1 MDKVPKLRPTLKA
14 GYYIPAL
21 VSLIGL
27 SASVWLSTPAFA
39 EDADRPLGILLSGV
53 ERTTPPIRSSL
64 PANILTPNPTTTS
77 TAVAAPAPVAR
88 PLGILFNATSTSQKN
103 PSSVLPQGWNKQ
115 PTRSATSTSQ
125 TATSTT
131 QAGADRPLGTLFNA
145 PAPLQRPAVPTPSSA
160 RTVRTPAI
168 QPASRVQS
176 APNHDASYA
185 KPLGTLFIAQPT
197 GSNTEQQPPAS
208 TTRTVQAPVGAPTP
222 TAQTEPA
229 PIAAEFSA
237 DSMTYDRELGIVTA
251 TGNVEIVYG
260 ERALFANKV
269 MYNQKTDVVIADG
282 SVSLTDPSG
291 KVLLGD
297 KMEITGDLKDGVV
310 YNIGLVLEDHSR
322 VAGSGAR
329 RSNAQIT
336 EISNAVYSPCD
347 LCEEDPTAAPLWQLK
362 AVRVIHDVDKKLVS
376 YRDAW
381 LELFGV
387 PVAYTPYLSHPD
399 PTVKRKSGLLAPS
412 FSNSSDLGFRL
423 NTPYFW
429 AIDEHQD
436 ATITPMLASDG
447 GQGLIGQYRRN
458 FKNGFVKSDASF
470 VVDDDAEGE
479 RGYIDFESAYHINR
493 TWRAGLDLQGASDD
507 TYIRRY
513 GFDTESILVSR
524 GYLEGFRGQ
533 NYQVLNTYAFQDLR
547 QDEDASE
554 SPFALPMYDFNYMG
568 KRDDLGGFSS
578 LDFNVLNLIRNS
590 GTDTRR
596 IAVRPRWERPFN
608 GHFGEL
614 YKASVSLAADAY
626 HASGV
631 IRDDRTEFTGVSG
644 RVLPTAS
651 LSWRLPLIRT
661 GEEINQTIEPLASVA
676 ISPNGGN
683 PDKIPN
689 EDSQEPEFDETNLF
703 RDNRFD
709 GFDRVDSGLRF
720 NYGLNW
726 VILGRNK
733 GDASVFIGQSYRPR
747 TSNSFSLASGLED
760 NFSDFVG
767 RVQVTPAKYLNVL
780 YRTQFSP
787 DNFSPKHNEI
797 TAKVG
802 TPALNLN
809 STYIFIDQQQDSEFA
824 GREELSGSIQSK
836 FNENWSTSMSAR
848 HDMNANDLLSLGLQL
863 VYEDECV
870 KFTTQFARSIF
881 EDRDIQPTD
890 SVTFTLVLKTLGEVR
905 TGASSSQ

>member
-1 MDKVPKLRPTLKA
+1 MPKLRPILRA
-14 GYYIPAL
+14 GYCNPAIA
-21 VSLIGL
+21 SLIGFG
-27 SASVWLSTPAFA
+27 ATVWLSMPAVA
-39 EDADRPLGILLSGV
+39 QDAARPLGILLPGV
-53 ERTTPPIRSSL
+53 ERTAPPPVRSSL
-64 PANILTPNPTTTS
+64 PSNIQTQSPSTSKTSTSAPSPTERPLGRLFNPTTSAQQT
-77 TAVAAPAPVAR
+77 T
-88 PLGILFNATSTSQKN
+88 G
-103 PSSVLPQGWNKQ
+103 SVLPQGWNSQPLPKTAT
-115 PTRSATSTSQ
+115 PTR
-125 TATSTT
+125 TASPTPG
-131 QAGADRPLGTLFNA
+131 AGGERPLGTLFNA
-145 PAPLQRPAVPTPSSA
+145 PAPLPRATGSGSPS
-160 RTVRTPAI
+160 RTVLAPVI
-168 QPASRVQS
+168 QPAGKVQS
-176 APNHDASYA
+176 TPSQDASNA

-197 GSNTEQQPPAS
+197 SADTPKPA
-208 TTRTVQAPVGAPTP
+208 TRTVQAPVNTQATSTP
-222 TAQTEPA
+222 AGPA
-229 PIAAEFSA
+229 PIPAEFTA
-237 DSMTYDRELGIVTA
+237 DQMTYDRELGLVTA
-251 TGNVEIVYG
+251 TGNVEINYG
-260 ERALFANKV
+260 DRSLLAQKV
-269 MYNQKTDVVIADG
+269 TYNQKTDVVIADG
-282 SVSLTDPSG
+282 NVSLTDPTG

-297 KMEITGDLKDGVV
+297 KMEITGDLKDGVI

-329 RSNAQIT
+329 HSNGEIT
-336 EISNAVYSPCD
+336 EVSNAVYSPCE

-362 AVRVIHDVDKKLVS
+362 AVKVIHDANQKVVS

-423 NTPYFW
+423 QTPYFW
-429 AIDEHQD
+429 AIDDYQD
-436 ATITPMLASDG
+436 ATITPMLATDG

-458 FKNGFVKSDASF
+458 FKNGFLKTDASF
-470 VVDDDAEGE
+470 VVDDDTEGE
-479 RGYIDFESAYHINR
+479 RGYIDLESQYHLNR
-493 TWRAGLDLQGASDD
+493 TWRAGLDLEGTSDD
-507 TYIRRY
+507 TYTRRY

-533 NYQVLNTYAFQDLR
+533 NYQVVNTYAFQDLR

-554 SPFALPMYDFNYMG
+554 SPFILPMYDFNYMG
-568 KRDDLGGFSS
+568 KRDGIGGYSS
-578 LDFNVLNLIRNS
+578 LDFNVLNLVRNA

-608 GHFGEL
+608 GPFGEL
-614 YKASVSLAADAY
+614 YNASVSLAADAY
-626 HASGV
+626 HSSGV
-631 IRDDRTEFTGVSG
+631 IRDDGTEFTGVSG
-644 RVLPTAS
+644 RAVPTAS

-661 GEEINQTIEPLASVA
+661 GEEFSQTIEPLASVVV
-676 ISPNGGN
+676 SPNGGN

-709 GFDRVDSGLRF
+709 GFDRVDGGIRF

-726 VILGRNK
+726 VISGRER

-747 TSNSFSLASGLED
+747 TDSTFGLASGLED

-767 RVQVTPAKYLNVL
+767 RVQITPAKYLDLL

-787 DNFSPKHNEI
+787 DNLNPKRNEI
-797 TAKVG
+797 TASLG
-802 TPALNLN
+802 TPALQLN
-809 STYIFIDQQQDSEFA
+809 TNYIFIGQQQDSEFA
-824 GREELSGSIQSK
+824 GREELSGSIGSQI
-836 FNENWSTSMSAR
+836 NQNWSTSMSAR
-848 HDMNANDLLSLGLQL
+848 HDLGDNDLRSFGMQV

-870 KFTTQFARSIF
+870 KFTTKFSRSFF
-881 EDRDIQPTD
+881 EDRDIKPTD

>member
-1 MDKVPKLRPTLKA
+1 MPKLRPTLKA
-14 GYYIPAL
+14 GYCIPAL

-27 SASVWLSTPAFA
+27 AASIWLSTSAFA
-39 EDADRPLGILLSGV
+39 QDADRPLGILLPGI
-53 ERTTPPIRSSL
+53 ERTIPPIRSSL
-64 PANILTPNPTTTS
+64 PDNIQIMS
-77 TAVAAPAPVAR
+77 TVATGATAPAPAPAAR
-88 PLGILFNATSTSQKN
+88 PLGTLFNPTASSQQN
-103 PSSVLPQGWNKQ
+103 SSSVLPQGWNTQ
-115 PTRSATSTSQ
+115 PIRSSAT
-125 TATSTT
+125 ATQKIAPTP
-131 QAGADRPLGTLFNA
+131 QAGTDRPLGTLFNA
-145 PAPLQRPAVPTPSSA
+145 PAPLQRQAAPVPVTSA
-160 RTVRTPAI
+160 RAVRASAI
-168 QPASRVQS
+168 QPARKIQGRPSL
-176 APNHDASYA
+176 DASNT

-197 GSNTEQQPPAS
+197 GINTKQQPAPTA
-208 TTRTVQAPVGAPTP
+208 RTVQAPLGTPTP
-222 TAQTEPA
+222 SAQTEPA
-229 PIAAEFSA
+229 PIPAEFSA

-251 TGNVEIVYG
+251 LGNVEIMYG
-260 ERALFANKV
+260 DRFLFANKV
-269 MYNQKTDVVIADG
+269 IYNQKTDVVIADG

-336 EISNAVYSPCD
+336 EISNAVYSPCE

-362 AVRVIHDVDKKLVS
+362 AVRVIHDSDKKLIS

-423 NTPYFW
+423 QTPYFW
-429 AIDEHQD
+429 AIDEHED
-436 ATITPMLASDG
+436 ATITPMLATDG
-447 GQGLIGQYRRN
+447 GQGITSQYRRN
-458 FKNGFVKSDASF
+458 FRKGFLKTDASF
-470 VVDDDAEGE
+470 VVNDDAEGE

-493 TWRAGLDLQGASDD
+493 TWRAGLDLEGTSDD
-507 TYIRRY
+507 TYTRRY
-513 GFDTESILVSR
+513 GIDTDSILVSR

-547 QDEDASE
+547 QAENASE
-554 SPFALPMYDFNYMG
+554 SPFVLPMYDFNFMG
-568 KRDDLGGFSS
+568 KRDNIGGYSS

-596 IAVRPRWERPFN
+596 IAVRPRWERPFS
-608 GHFGEL
+608 GPFGEL
-614 YKASVSLAADAY
+614 YKASVSMTADAY

-631 IRDDRTEFTGVSG
+631 IRDDETEFTGISG
-644 RVLPTAS
+644 RAVPTAS
-651 LSWRLPLIRT
+651 LSWRLPLIRP
-661 GEEINQTIEPLASVA
+661 GAEYSQTIEPLASVVV
-676 ISPNGGN
+676 SPNGGN
-683 PDKIPN
+683 SDKIPN

-709 GFDRVDSGLRF
+709 GFDRIDSGIRV

-726 VILGRNK
+726 VISGRDK

-747 TSNSFSLASGLED
+747 TNSTFGIASGLED

-767 RVQVTPAKYLNVL
+767 RVQVTPAKYLNLL

-787 DNFSPKHNEI
+787 DNLNPKRNEI
-797 TAKVG
+797 TASFG
-802 TPALNLN
+802 TPALNFN
-809 STYIFIDQQQDSEFA
+809 TNYIFIDQQQDSEFA
-824 GREELSGSIQSK
+824 GREEISGSIVSK

-848 HDMNANDLLSLGLQL
+848 HDLDDNDLRSVGLQV

-870 KFTTQFARSIF
+870 KFTTQFTRSIF
-881 EDRDIQPTD
+881 EDRDIKPTD

-905 TGASSSQ
+905 TGTSRSQ

>member
-1 MDKVPKLRPTLKA
+1 MPKLRLTHKA
-14 GYYIPAL
+14 GYCIPAL
-21 VSLIGL
+21 VALIGL
-27 SASVWLSTPAFA
+27 STSVWLSTSAFA
-39 EDADRPLGILLSGV
+39 QDAERPLGILLPGV
-53 ERTTPPIRSSL
+53 ERTVPPVRSPL
-64 PANILTPNPTTTS
+64 PASIQSANPTTTS
-77 TAVAAPAPVAR
+77 TTTPARAPSPR
-88 PLGILFNATSTSQKN
+88 PLGTLFNPPPTSQQRN
-103 PSSVLPQGWNKQ
+103 GSVLPQGWNTQ
-115 PTRSATSTSQ
+115 PTQPASQAQ
-125 TATSTT
+125 TAAPAP
-131 QAGADRPLGTLFNA
+131 QAGTARPLGTLFNA
-145 PAPLQRPAVPTPSSA
+145 PAPLPRHAAPASVTPT
-160 RTVRTPAI
+160 RTVRAPAI
-168 QPASRVQS
+168 QPVHKVQS
-176 APNHDASYA
+176 APSQDASSS

-197 GSNTEQQPPAS
+197 GANTEQQPIPGA
-208 TTRTVQAPVGAPTP
+208 RTVQAPAGTP
-222 TAQTEPA
+222 STSAQSEPA
-229 PIAAEFSA
+229 PIPAEFSA

-251 TGNVEIVYG
+251 SGNVEIMYG

-269 MYNQKTDVVIADG
+269 IYNQKTDIVIADG
-282 SVSLTDPSG
+282 NVSLTDPSG

-336 EISNAVYSPCD
+336 EISNAVYSPCE

-362 AVRVIHDVDKKLVS
+362 AVRVIHDADKKLVS

-399 PTVKRKSGLLAPS
+399 PTVKRKSGILAPS
-412 FSNSSDLGFRL
+412 FSNSSDLGFQL
-423 NTPYFW
+423 QTPYFYV
-429 AIDEHQD
+429 IDDYED
-436 ATITPMLASDG
+436 ATITPMLATDG

-458 FKNGFVKSDASF
+458 FEKGFVKADASF

-493 TWRAGLDLQGASDD
+493 TWRAGLDLEGTSDD
-507 TYIRRY
+507 TYTRRY
-513 GFDTESILVSR
+513 GFDTDSILVSR

-547 QDEDASE
+547 QAEDASE
-554 SPFALPMYDFNYMG
+554 SPFILPMYDFNYMG
-568 KRDDLGGFSS
+568 KRDDLGGYSS
-578 LDFNVLNLIRNS
+578 LDFNVLNLVRNS

-596 IAVRPRWERPFN
+596 IAVRPRWERPFS
-608 GHFGEL
+608 GPYGEL

-631 IRDDRTEFTGVSG
+631 IRNDGTEYTGTSG
-644 RVLPTAS
+644 RVVPTAS

-661 GEEINQTIEPLASVA
+661 GTEYSQTIEPLASVVV
-676 ISPNGGN
+676 SPNGGN
-683 PDKIPN
+683 SDKIPN
-689 EDSQEPEFDETNLF
+689 EDSQEPEFDETNIF

-709 GFDRVDSGLRF
+709 GFDKVDSGIRF

-726 VILGRNK
+726 VISGKDK
-733 GDASVFIGQSYRPR
+733 GNASVFIGQSYRPR
-747 TSNSFSLASGLED
+747 TDSNFGLASGLED

-767 RVQVTPAKYLNVL
+767 RVQVTPVKYLDLL

-787 DNFSPKHNEI
+787 DNLNPKRNEI
-797 TAKVG
+797 TASVG
-802 TPALNLN
+802 TPALNFN
-809 STYIFIDQQQDSEFA
+809 TNYIFIGQQQDSEFA
-824 GREELSGSIQSK
+824 GREEVSGSISSK
-836 FNENWSTSMSAR
+836 INENWSTSMSAR
-848 HDMNANDLLSLGLQL
+848 HDLDDNDLRSLGMQV

-870 KFTTQFARSIF
+870 KFTTQFTRSIF
-881 EDRDIQPTD
+881 EDRDIKPTD

>member
-1 MDKVPKLRPTLKA
+1 MPKLRPTLKA

-269 MYNQKTDVVIADG
+269 IYNQKTDVVIADG

-470 VVDDDAEGE
+470 VVDDDA
-479 RGYIDFESAYHINR
+479 
-493 TWRAGLDLQGASDD
+493 
-507 TYIRRY
+507 
-513 GFDTESILVSR
+513 
-524 GYLEGFRGQ
+524 
-533 NYQVLNTYAFQDLR
+533 
-547 QDEDASE
+547 
-554 SPFALPMYDFNYMG
+554 
-568 KRDDLGGFSS
+568 
-578 LDFNVLNLIRNS
+578 
-590 GTDTRR
+590 
-596 IAVRPRWERPFN
+596 
-608 GHFGEL
+608 
-614 YKASVSLAADAY
+614 
-626 HASGV
+626 
-631 IRDDRTEFTGVSG
+631 
-644 RVLPTAS
+644 
-651 LSWRLPLIRT
+651 
-661 GEEINQTIEPLASVA
+661 
-676 ISPNGGN
+676 
-683 PDKIPN
+683 
-689 EDSQEPEFDETNLF
+689 
-703 RDNRFD
+703 
-709 GFDRVDSGLRF
+709 
-720 NYGLNW
+720 
-726 VILGRNK
+726 
-733 GDASVFIGQSYRPR
+733 
-747 TSNSFSLASGLED
+747 
-760 NFSDFVG
+760 
-767 RVQVTPAKYLNVL
+767 
-780 YRTQFSP
+780 
-787 DNFSPKHNEI
+787 
-797 TAKVG
+797 
-802 TPALNLN
+802 
-809 STYIFIDQQQDSEFA
+809 
-824 GREELSGSIQSK
+824 
-836 FNENWSTSMSAR
+836 
-848 HDMNANDLLSLGLQL
+848 
-863 VYEDECV
+863 
-870 KFTTQFARSIF
+870 
-881 EDRDIQPTD
+881 
-890 SVTFTLVLKTLGEVR
+890 
-905 TGASSSQ
+905 

>member
-1 MDKVPKLRPTLKA
+1 MPKLRPTLKA

-27 SASVWLSTPAFA
+27 SASVWLSTPVFA
-39 EDADRPLGILLSGV
+39 QDAERPLGILLPGV
-53 ERTTPPIRSSL
+53 ERTTPAVRSSL
-64 PANILTPNPTTTS
+64 PDNIQTPGIIATGATTPTP
-77 TAVAAPAPVAR
+77 VPAAR
-88 PLGILFNATSTSQKN
+88 PLGTLFNPTSTSQRN
-103 PSSVLPQGWNKQ
+103 PNSVLPQGWNTQ
-115 PTRSATSTSQ
+115 PTRSATSTLQ
-125 TATSTT
+125 TVTPTPK
-131 QAGADRPLGTLFNA
+131 AGTDRPLGTLFNA
-145 PAPLQRPAVPTPSSA
+145 PAPLQRPATPAST
-160 RTVRTPAI
+160 RTVRAPAI
-168 QPASRVQS
+168 QPASKVQS
-176 APNHDASYA
+176 APNRDATNA

-197 GSNTEQQPPAS
+197 GTNTKQQPAP
-208 TTRTVQAPVGAPTP
+208 TTRSVQTPVEVPTP

-251 TGNVEIVYG
+251 SGNVEVMYG
-260 ERALFANKV
+260 DRALFANKV
-269 MYNQKTDVVIADG
+269 IYNQKTDVVIADG

-362 AVRVIHDVDKKLVS
+362 AVRVIHDSDKKLVS

-399 PTVKRKSGLLAPS
+399 PTVKRKSGFLAPS

-423 NTPYFW
+423 QTPYFW
-429 AIDEHQD
+429 AIDEYED
-436 ATITPMLASDG
+436 ATITPMLATDG

-458 FKNGFVKSDASF
+458 FKNGFIKSDASF

-479 RGYIDFESAYHINR
+479 RGYIDLESAYHINR
-493 TWRAGLDLQGASDD
+493 TWRAGLDLEGASDD
-507 TYIRRY
+507 TYTRRY

-596 IAVRPRWERPFN
+596 IAVRPRWERPFS
-608 GHFGEL
+608 GAFGEL

-631 IRDDRTEFTGVSG
+631 VRDDGTEFTGVSG

-661 GEEINQTIEPLASVA
+661 DEEYSQTIEPLASVA
-676 ISPNGGN
+676 ISPNGSN
-683 PDKIPN
+683 SDKIPN

-709 GFDRVDSGLRF
+709 GFDRVDSGIRF

-726 VILGRNK
+726 VISGRDK

-747 TSNSFSLASGLED
+747 VDSSFGVASGLED

-787 DNFSPKHNEI
+787 DSFSPKRNEV
-797 TAKVG
+797 TASVG
-802 TPALNLN
+802 TPALNFN

-824 GREELSGSIQSK
+824 GREELSGSVASK

-848 HDMNANDLLSLGLQL
+848 HDMDANDLRSLGLQV

-870 KFTTQFARSIF
+870 KFTTQFTRSIF
-881 EDRDIQPTD
+881 EDRDIKPTD